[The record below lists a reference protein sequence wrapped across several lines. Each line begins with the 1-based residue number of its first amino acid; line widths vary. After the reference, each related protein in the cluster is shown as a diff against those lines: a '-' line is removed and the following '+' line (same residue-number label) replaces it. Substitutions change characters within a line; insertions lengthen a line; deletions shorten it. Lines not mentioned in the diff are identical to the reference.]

1 MDRKEFLKSLG
12 LSSAAL
18 MAVYCLGTVTSC
30 SPAEEN
36 PTPGTPPPNTGTP
49 TGGGTTTGGKID
61 FSLDLSAAANAPL
74 QTKGG
79 FLYVDSIIVARS
91 NSGDFVALSKSC
103 THAGTTIKFVPGS
116 NNFNCENHGS
126 NFNLD
131 GSVINGPAGTSLKK
145 YSTTFTVA
153 TNTLRVFE

>member
-36 PTPGTPPPNTGTP
+36 PTPGTKPTTGTP

-61 FSLDLSAAANAPL
+61 FSLDLNATGNTGL
-74 QTKGG
+74 KTNGG
-79 FLYVDSIIVARS
+79 FLYVDSIIIAR
-91 NSGDFVALSKSC
+91 NNGGDFVALAKSC
-103 THAGTTIKFVPGS
+103 THAGSTIKFIPGS
-116 NNFNCENHGS
+116 NNFNCETHGS

-131 GSVINGPAGTSLKK
+131 GTVAKGPAATSLKK
-145 YSTTFTVA
+145 YNTTFTAA